1 MADILQIEDGVLKGC
16 SDKDVTSVAIPDGVR
31 DIAWTAFRKCTHL
44 QSLTIPKSV
53 RHISKKAFIKCTSL
67 SKIVLSDDFE
77 KVPSEWFVSLN
88 EANYEIV
95 CTKDSSTY
103 KSVRRSPHLRTH
115 VKEIAL
121 QIAKEKKVSELKE
134 AGMKALLGTLLENV
148 GDSSFEIFQ
157 NKKGSDVALF
167 KMGKNAGFFKL
178 CSNHSR
184 WLPKIQK
191 VAESFANSSKSG
203 AEILAVIEAQKLPL
217 AEIPQWWRM
226 KTVLKADSEGSL
238 RVFASGTLFECKYD
252 GLKNLELFGVTE
264 IGARAF
270 DGCTSLSSV
279 EIPSSVTEI
288 GARAFF
294 VCTALS
300 SVEIPPSVTEIGE
313 SAFWN
318 CTALSSVEIPPSVTE
333 IGESAFYGCTALS
346 SVEIP
351 SSVTEIGDKAFR
363 DCNINELSHPC
374 LTIKNGVVVKGIKV
388 LYCASQRGSVTIPD
402 GVTEIGTRAFAGCAS
417 PVSVVIPPGVTE
429 IGNYAFWNCKSLSSV
444 EIPPSVTEIGESA
457 FEGCE
462 SLTSVEIPSSVTE
475 FGDKAFRDCN
485 INELSHP
492 CLTIKNGVVVKGIK
506 VLYCASQRGSV
517 TIPDGVTEIGKYA
530 FNGCKSLSSVV
541 IPPSV
546 TEIGEMAFFGCS
558 SLESIEFGGTVSQ
571 WKAVEKGEDWHKWCN
586 VASVKCSDGEA
597 EL

>member
-16 SDKDVTSVAIPDGVR
+16 SDKDVTSVAIPEGVR

-44 QSLTIPKSV
+44 QSLTIPRSV

-191 VAESFANSSKSG
+191 VAESFADSSKSG

-238 RVFASGTLFECKYD
+238 RVFASGTLFKCKYD

-270 DGCTSLSSV
+270 LGCTSLSSV

-288 GARAFF
+288 GARAFD
-294 VCTALS
+294 VCKS
-300 SVEIPPSVTEIGE
+300 
-313 SAFWN
+313 
-318 CTALSSVEIPPSVTE
+318 
-333 IGESAFYGCTALS
+333 LS

-374 LTIKNGVVVKGIKV
+374 LTIKNGVVVKGNKV

-417 PVSVVIPPGVTE
+417 LASVVIPPGVTV
-429 IGNYAFWNCKSLSSV
+429 IGEGAFDGCTSLASVVIPEGITKIGSKAFLGCTSLSSV
-444 EIPPSVTEIGESA
+444 AIPT
-457 FEGCE
+457 
-462 SLTSVEIPSSVTE
+462 
-475 FGDKAFRDCN
+475 
-485 INELSHP
+485 
-492 CLTIKNGVVVKGIK
+492 
-506 VLYCASQRGSV
+506 SV
-517 TIPDGVTEIGKYA
+517 TI
-530 FNGCKSLSSVV
+530 
-541 IPPSV
+541 
-546 TEIGEMAFFGCS
+546 IGEMAFFCCS

-571 WKAVEKGEDWHKWCN
+571 WKTVEKGEDWHKWCN
-586 VASVKCSDGEA
+586 VASMKCSDGEA

>member
-16 SDKDVTSVAIPDGVR
+16 SDKDVTSVAIPEGVR

-191 VAESFANSSKSG
+191 VAESFADSSKSG

-238 RVFASGTLFECKYD
+238 RVFASGTLFKCKYD

-270 DGCTSLSSV
+270 LGCTSLSSV

-288 GARAFF
+288 GARAFDG
-294 VCTALS
+294 CTSLS
-300 SVEIPPSVTEIGE
+300 SVV
-313 SAFWN
+313 
-318 CTALSSVEIPPSVTE
+318 
-333 IGESAFYGCTALS
+333 
-346 SVEIP
+346 IP

-374 LTIKNGVVVKGIKV
+374 LTIKNGVVVKGNEV
-388 LYCASQRGSVTIPD
+388 LYCASQSGSVTIPE
-402 GVTEIGTRAFAGCAS
+402 GVTEIGTSAFYGCES
-417 PVSVVIPPGVTE
+417 LSSVVIPPGVTE
-429 IGNYAFWNCKSLSSV
+429 IG
-444 EIPPSVTEIGESA
+444 
-457 FEGCE
+457 
-462 SLTSVEIPSSVTE
+462 
-475 FGDKAFRDCN
+475 
-485 INELSHP
+485 
-492 CLTIKNGVVVKGIK
+492 
-506 VLYCASQRGSV
+506 
-517 TIPDGVTEIGKYA
+517 KYA
-530 FNGCKSLSSVV
+530 FVV
-541 IPPSV
+541 
-546 TEIGEMAFFGCS
+546 C
-558 SLESIEFGGTVSQ
+558 
-571 WKAVEKGEDWHKWCN
+571 
-586 VASVKCSDGEA
+586 
-597 EL
+597 